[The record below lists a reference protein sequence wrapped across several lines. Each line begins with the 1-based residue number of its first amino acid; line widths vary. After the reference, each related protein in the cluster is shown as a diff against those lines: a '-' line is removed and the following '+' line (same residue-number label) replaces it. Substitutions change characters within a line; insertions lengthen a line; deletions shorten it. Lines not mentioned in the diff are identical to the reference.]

1 MEAVRVY
8 LVFHT
13 TAQIPVKL
21 SFHDYISKSIC
32 IYLFIFTFKP
42 QPLKHQES
50 EMLIHLKLED
60 KQLTRYEK

>member
-1 MEAVRVY
+1 M
-8 LVFHT
+8 
-13 TAQIPVKL
+13 KL

-32 IYLFIFTFKP
+32 IYLFIYFYIQAFTP